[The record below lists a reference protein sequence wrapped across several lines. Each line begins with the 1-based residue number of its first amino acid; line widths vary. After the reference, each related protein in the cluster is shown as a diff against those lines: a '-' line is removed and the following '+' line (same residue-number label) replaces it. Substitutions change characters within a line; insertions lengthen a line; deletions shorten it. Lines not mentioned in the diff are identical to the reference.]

1 MARILLDAGHF
12 AQQNKYHTLSPIE
25 YYESEMTWKL
35 HLYQKAELEKLGHVV
50 DVTRERQDVD
60 LKVQERGKLAKGYDV
75 LISNHSNTSESP
87 ETSRAVVVPLWD
99 SVSMGLA
106 ETLGECICDVMGLPN
121 YQVYQP
127 ESKSDRDGNPDTR
140 DSYYGLLFGAQ
151 TVGASAVILE
161 HGFHTHEKT
170 AQWLYSEDNLKS
182 LARAEA
188 LAIDSFF
195 KSLQSEELK
204 EGDKVTIREG
214 AYYKGDKKSVPK
226 TLTDGDVFTVS
237 RLMTSN
243 TSKFALLEEITSWV
257 EVVYLKKINATDSK
271 KRLFADV
278 DETSPYYDLIK
289 RSVDRGIISS
299 DENVKFY
306 PEKAFTKV
314 EILKILESGVF

>member
-1 MARILLDAGHF
+1 MARILLDAGHY

-25 YYESEMTWKL
+25 YYESEMAWKL

-75 LISNHSNTSESP
+75 LISDHSNTSESP
-87 ETSRAVVVPLWD
+87 ETSRAVVIPLWD
-99 SVSMGLA
+99 SVSTGLGNA
-106 ETLGECICDVMGLPN
+106 LGQCICDVMGLPY

-127 ESKSDRDGNPDTR
+127 ESKSDRDGNPDTK

-161 HGFHTHEKT
+161 HGFHTHKKT

-214 AYYKGDKKSVPK
+214 AYYKGDKKPVPK

-237 RLMTSN
+237 RLVTSN
-243 TSKFALLEEITSWV
+243 GSKFALLEEITSWV
-257 EVVYLKKINATDSK
+257 EVVYLEKINATDGR

-278 DETSPYYDLIK
+278 DETSPHYDIVK
-289 RSVDRGIISS
+289 WSVDRNIIKA
-299 DENVKFY
+299 E
-306 PEKAFTKV
+306 PEKRFNPEQSVTKV
-314 EILKILESGVF
+314 EILEILKNGGF